1 MLFLYKK
8 YGVLEREETGKKEVN
23 ERVGYLIERNQ
34 SMLNKSQ
41 ELRNSDALG
50 SANLIGFLPMI
61 FFSLQMI
68 VSMFIMFMYLMNN
81 LGSMVTK

>member
-1 MLFLYKK
+1 MRLLYSLNN
-8 YGVLEREETGKKEVN
+8 VSKKEVN

-34 SMLNKSQ
+34 SMLNKFQ

-61 FFSLQMI
+61 FFSMQMI

>member
-1 MLFLYKK
+1 M
-8 YGVLEREETGKKEVN
+8 
-23 ERVGYLIERNQ
+23 GYLIERNQ

>member
-1 MLFLYKK
+1 MRLLYSLNN
-8 YGVLEREETGKKEVN
+8 VSKKEVN

-61 FFSLQMI
+61 FFSMQMI

>member
-1 MLFLYKK
+1 MRLLYSLNS
-8 YGVLEREETGKKEVN
+8 VSKKEVN

-41 ELRNSDALG
+41 ELRNRDALG
-50 SANLIGFLPMI
+50 STNLIGFLPMI
-61 FFSLQMI
+61 FFSMQMV

-81 LGSMVTK
+81 LSAMVTK

>member
-1 MLFLYKK
+1 MRLLYSLNN
-8 YGVLEREETGKKEVN
+8 VSKKEVN